1 MKHANALLLAV
12 VSTFVLWA
20 CGSSGGPYERY
31 GKGVYDFDFDFLWE
45 EAQAE
50 LKRGFRDLTLDREA
64 RTITTEW
71 EMRLAPYRSMG
82 QRHRVIVAFEDAGE
96 KKWKVKATQESE
108 SNEET
113 EHPLKPDEASW
124 TKMRSDGAL
133 AEKFLS
139 NFEARMNPNDAWRR
153 RAAR

>member
-12 VSTFVLWA
+12 VSTFVLGA

-82 QRHRVIVAFEDAGE
+82 Q
-96 KKWKVKATQESE
+96 KVKATQESE